1 MPLSGKI
8 AEFFIFGLAPFVLGM
23 LAVPFS
29 SLATERT
36 VSGEVLYRE
45 RIALPPNA
53 VLTIELVDVSLADAA
68 AAIIG
73 KQVIAPAG
81 QVPIKF
87 AIVFDSARI
96 RPGMPYALHASIGVE
111 GTVWF
116 INDERHQIDPLAEAT
131 QSMVLKMVRRSET
144 PADPSI
150 FDLTW
155 VVEAIEGTA
164 VGGNARPTFAVS
176 AGGMVSGSGPC
187 NRYFGTAEV
196 HDGTIEIAEI
206 GTTFMACAT
215 DLMEKEK
222 TFLDA
227 LRRAAAFRIR
237 DGILVL
243 ADDAGKDILRLSAST
258 TTE

>member
-1 MPLSGKI
+1 MPLLDKI
-8 AEFFIFGLAPFVLGM
+8 AEFFLFGFAPLLLGM
-23 LAVPFS
+23 LAVP
-29 SLATERT
+29 SLAAERI

-53 VLTIELVDVSLADAA
+53 VLTVQLADMSLAGAA

-87 AIVFDSARI
+87 AIAFDPARI
-96 RPGMPYALHASIGVE
+96 RPGMRYALHASISVD

-116 INDERHQIDPLAEAT
+116 INDVRYELDPLAEAT

-144 PADPSI
+144 PASPSI
-150 FDLTW
+150 FDTTW
-155 VVEAIEGTA
+155 VVDAIEGAA
-164 VGGNARPTFAVS
+164 VEGDARPTFAVS
-176 AGGMVSGSGPC
+176 ADGMVSGSGPC

-196 HDGTIEIAEI
+196 RDGTIEIAEI
-206 GTTFMACAT
+206 GATFMACAT
-215 DLMEKEK
+215 HLMEQEK
-222 TFLDA
+222 TFLDT

-237 DGILVL
+237 GGTLVL
-243 ADDAGKDILRLSAST
+243 VDGAGKDILRLSATST
-258 TTE
+258 AE